1 MASKPKNP
9 MPIAERAKQF
19 LPFAAVKG
27 LNEALEKKEKVV
39 VKRIDMTEERAMM
52 LDEQLSGMKQ
62 GDRVEVSYYDKD
74 RYVTVSG
81 HVTGVDVIYKR
92 LIIDDLSIS
101 FEDILEVNSRY
112 Y

>member
-27 LNEALEKKEKVV
+27 LNEALEKKEKVMA
-39 VKRIDMTEERAMM
+39 KRIDMTDERALM
-52 LDEQLSGMKQ
+52 LDETLRDMKQ
-62 GDRVEVSYYDKD
+62 GDWIEVTYYERD
-74 RYVTVSG
+74 RYVIASGQVSG
-81 HVTGVDVIYKR
+81 VDAIYKKLR
-92 LIIDDLSIS
+92 IGDQSIS

-112 Y
+112 

>member
-27 LNEALEKKEKVV
+27 LNETLERKEKVV
-39 VKRIDMTEERAMM
+39 TKRIDMTEERAMM
-52 LDEQLSGMKQ
+52 LDEKLNVMKL
-62 GDRVEVSYYDKD
+62 GDCIEVIYYERD

-81 HVTGVDVIYKR
+81 PVSGVDSIYKR
-92 LIIDDLSIS
+92 LKIGDKSIL
-101 FEDILEVNSRY
+101 FEDILEVNSIY
-112 Y
+112 